1 MPLNNETAAVEE
13 KPAIPAAQRIEEDYL
28 DCLLSEMEQVPADS
42 VVAVDKVE
50 ENNRQSDPQ
59 LNTQLNTTDSFQCRL
74 LHSCGIT
81 IAVPLDDISQLIEIP
96 EDLEI
101 NNRLASLCYGTLE
114 WENKQIFILRMP
126 LIIFDNTDEAQ
137 KAPEDEQKIIVLKN
151 KNIAFMC
158 NEIPG
163 TVSVNPREVLWR
175 DSNSRRLWMA
185 GMATK
190 QGYAIL
196 DAQGLLQLM
205 INRGKKH
212 D

>member
-1 MPLNNETAAVEE
+1 MLLNNETAAVAE

-28 DCLLSEMEQVPADS
+28 DCLLSEVEQMPTDS
-42 VVAVDKVE
+42 VVAADAAE
-50 ENNRQSDPQ
+50 ENNLQCKPL

-81 IAVPLDDISQLIEIP
+81 IAVPLDDMSQFIEIP
-96 EDLEI
+96 DDLEI
-101 NNRLASLCYGTLE
+101 NNRLASLCYGKFE
-114 WENKQIFILRMP
+114 WQNKQIFVLRMP
-126 LIIFDNTDEAQ
+126 LIIFDNTDEAR
-137 KAPEDEQKIIVLKN
+137 KIPENEQKIIVLKN

-163 TVSVNPREVLWR
+163 TVNVNPREVLWR

-185 GMATK
+185 GMVTK

-196 DAQGLLQLM
+196 DAEGLLQLM
-205 INRGKKH
+205 INGGKKH